1 MSGVTKHI
9 FEHELDDI
17 LSMWN
22 TEIKSVT
29 PLLPRKYT
37 KADIIALLKYYY
49 PHEWQSVESKYKYY
63 RTKDKYL
70 KRRFGKSRYNM
81 SEPELL
87 IQRVS
92 AFKKIFSESYK
103 CAHWNAYSER
113 SRVDSSVK
121 LWEARKSKIDRI
133 NSKIEIALSKTQQV
147 TPSFINQLIGLY
159 ERKNTTQ
166 KDKVYILLELK
177 KYYCEKIIQFF
188 FKLNDT
194 ELNKQL
200 REEAFF
206 HLQSFNFNPR
216 LRKQRFMRIHAKTKK
231 RKCYLREVYP
241 NERYDIP
248 RNPYELEYRIE
259 NSKEQ
264 KLKSYDYFISHS
276 SKDSK
281 EVQKL
286 IYVENQQGKTVFGE
300 WRNDIDDLKR
310 HLRCDGHLKVLEE
323 SMKQSKALIFVQSE
337 NSLKSIWCKYE
348 LNYFRALNSPIYVVD
363 RESIVNNLFSLSQLD
378 DNWFVDPNYK
388 KTALITGEEIN

>member
-37 KADIIALLKYYY
+37 KADIIVLLKHYY

-63 RTKDKYL
+63 CTKDKYL

-103 CAHWNAYSER
+103 CTHWNAYSEK

-147 TPSFINQLIGLY
+147 TPSFIDQLIGLY

-177 KYYCEKIIQFF
+177 KYYCEKITQFF

-216 LRKQRFMRIHAKTKK
+216 LRKQQFMQVHTKNKK
-231 RKCYLREVYP
+231 RKCYLKEVYP
-241 NERYDIP
+241 NEEYNIP
-248 RNPYELEYRIE
+248 QNPDELEYRIE

-264 KLKSYDYFISHS
+264 KIKSFDYFISHS

-286 IYVENQQGKTVFGE
+286 IYAENQQGKNVFCDLI
-300 WRNDIDDLKR
+300 NDVDYLKR
-310 HLRCDGHLKVLEE
+310 HLLCAATLKVIEE
-323 SMKQSKALIFVQSE
+323 RMKQSKALIFVQSE

-348 LNYFRALNSPIYVVD
+348 LNYFRRLNRPIYVVD
-363 RESIVNNLFSLSQLD
+363 KKSIINDIFNLGKLE
-378 DNWFVDPNYK
+378 DNWFVDSNYK
-388 KTALITGEEIN
+388 NLALIAGESIN

>member
-17 LSMWN
+17 LLMWN
-22 TEIKSVT
+22 AEIKSVT
-29 PLLPRKYT
+29 SLLPRKYT
-37 KADIIALLKYYY
+37 KVDIIALLKYYY
-49 PHEWQSVESKYKYY
+49 PHEWQSVESKYIYY
-63 RTKDKYL
+63 CTKDKYL
-70 KRRFGKSRYNM
+70 KRHLGKSRYNM
-81 SEPELL
+81 SKPELL
-87 IQRVS
+87 IQRVP
-92 AFKKIFSESYK
+92 AFKKIFSENYK

-113 SRVDSSVK
+113 SRIDSSVK

-166 KDKVYILLELK
+166 KDRVYILLELK
-177 KYYCEKIIQFF
+177 KYYCEKVIQFF

-194 ELNKQL
+194 ELNIQL

-206 HLQSFNFNPR
+206 YLQSFNFKPR
-216 LRKQRFMRIHAKTKK
+216 LRKQRFMQIHVKNKK

-248 RNPYELEYRIE
+248 QNPDELEYRIE

-286 IYVENQQGKTVFGE
+286 IYVENQQGKNVFCD
-300 WRNDIDDLKR
+300 WINDIDYLKR
-310 HLRCDGHLKVLEE
+310 HLLCAATLKVIEE
-323 SMKQSKALIFVQSE
+323 RMKQSKALIFVQSE

-348 LNYFRALNSPIYVVD
+348 LNYFHALNRPIYVVGK
-363 RESIVNNLFSLSQLD
+363 ESIINNLFSFSQLD
-378 DNWFVDPNYK
+378 DNWFLDANYK
-388 KTALITGEEIN
+388 KLALIAGGEIN

>member
-1 MSGVTKHI
+1 MGGKTKRN

-22 TEIKSVT
+22 VEIKSVT

-37 KADIIALLKYYY
+37 KTDIIALLKYYY
-49 PHEWQSVESKYKYY
+49 PHEWQSVESKYIYY
-63 RTKDKYL
+63 CTKDKYL
-70 KRRFGKSRYNM
+70 KRHFGKSRYNM
-81 SEPELL
+81 PKPELF
-87 IQRVS
+87 IQRVP
-92 AFKKIFSESYK
+92 AFEKIFSENYK

-113 SRVDSSVK
+113 SRIDSSVK
-121 LWEARKSKIDRI
+121 LWETRKSKIDRI

-166 KDKVYILLELK
+166 KDRVYILLELK

-216 LRKQRFMRIHAKTKK
+216 LRKQRFMQIHAKNEK

-241 NERYDIP
+241 DERYDIP
-248 RNPYELEYRIE
+248 QNPDELEYRIE

-286 IYVENQQGKTVFGE
+286 IYVENQQGKNVFCD
-300 WRNDIDDLKR
+300 WINDIDYLKR
-310 HLRCDGHLKVLEE
+310 HLLCDATLKVIEE
-323 SMKQSKALIFVQSE
+323 RMKQSKALIFVQSE

-348 LNYFRALNSPIYVVD
+348 LNYFYSLNRPIYVIGK
-363 RESIVNNLFSLSQLD
+363 ESIINNFFSLSQLD
-378 DNWFVDPNYK
+378 DNWFIDANYK
-388 KTALITGEEIN
+388 KLALITGEEIN

>member
-22 TEIKSVT
+22 VEIESVI

-37 KADIIALLKYYY
+37 KANVIALLKYYY
-49 PHEWQSVESKYKYY
+49 PHEWKSVESKYIYY
-63 RTKDKYL
+63 CTKDKYL
-70 KRRFGKSRYNM
+70 KRHFGKSRYNM
-81 SEPELL
+81 SKPELL
-87 IQRVS
+87 IQRVPS
-92 AFKKIFSESYK
+92 FEKIFSENYK

-113 SRVDSSVK
+113 SRIDSSVK

-166 KDKVYILLELK
+166 KDRVYILLELK
-177 KYYCEKIIQFF
+177 KYYCEKTIQFF

-206 HLQSFNFNPR
+206 YLQSFNFNPR
-216 LRKQRFMRIHAKTKK
+216 LRKQRFMQIHAKNEK
-231 RKCYLREVYP
+231 RKHYLKEVYP
-241 NERYDIP
+241 DERYEIP
-248 RNPYELEYRIE
+248 QNPDELEYRIE

-286 IYVENQQGKTVFGE
+286 IYVENQQGKNVFCD
-300 WRNDIDDLKR
+300 WINDIDYLKR
-310 HLRCDGHLKVLEE
+310 HLLCAATLKVIEE
-323 SMKQSKALIFVQSE
+323 RMKQSKALIFVQSE

-348 LNYFRALNSPIYVVD
+348 LNYFHSLNRPIYVVGK
-363 RESIVNNLFSLSQLD
+363 ESIINNLFSLSQLD
-378 DNWFVDPNYK
+378 DNWFLDANYK
-388 KTALITGEEIN
+388 KIALITGEGIN

>member
-1 MSGVTKHI
+1 MSGVTRHI
-9 FEHELDDI
+9 FEHELGEI

-22 TEIKSVT
+22 VEIKSVC

-37 KADIIALLKYYY
+37 KADIIALLKCYY
-49 PHEWQSVESKYKYY
+49 PHEWQSVESKYIYY
-63 RTKDKYL
+63 STKDKYL
-70 KRRFGKSRYNM
+70 KRYLGKSRYNM
-81 SEPELL
+81 PKPELL
-87 IQRVS
+87 IQRVA

-103 CAHWNAYSER
+103 SAHWNTYSER
-113 SRVDSSVK
+113 SRIDSQEK
-121 LWEARKSKIDRI
+121 LWKARKSKIDRI

-159 ERKNTTQ
+159 ERKNTIQ

-177 KYYCEKIIQFF
+177 KYYCEKVIQFF

-216 LRKQRFMRIHAKTKK
+216 LRKQRFMQIHAKNKK
-231 RKCYLREVYP
+231 RKLYLREVYP
-241 NERYDIP
+241 DERYDIP
-248 RNPYELEYRIE
+248 QNPDELEYRIE
-259 NSKEQ
+259 ISKEQ

-286 IYVENQQGKTVFGE
+286 IYAENQQGKTVFCD
-300 WRNDIDDLKR
+300 WINDVDYLKR
-310 HLRCDGHLKVLEE
+310 HLLCAATLKVLEE
-323 SMKQSKALIFVQSE
+323 RMKQSKALIFVQSE
-337 NSLKSIWCKYE
+337 NSVKSIWCKYE
-348 LNYFRALNSPIYVVD
+348 LNYFLDLNRPIYVVD
-363 RESIVNNLFSLSQLD
+363 KKSIINDIFSLNQLE
-378 DNWFVDPNYK
+378 DNWFIDSDYK
-388 KTALITGEEIN
+388 RLALIVGRRIS

>member
-103 CAHWNAYSER
+103 YAHWNAYSER
-113 SRVDSSVK
+113 NRVDSSVK
-121 LWEARKSKIDRI
+121 LWEARKYKIDRI

-177 KYYCEKIIQFF
+177 KYYCEKTIQFF

-216 LRKQRFMRIHAKTKK
+216 LRKQRFMLIHAKTKK

-248 RNPYELEYRIE
+248 RNPDELEYRIE

-286 IYVENQQGKTVFGE
+286 IYVENQQGKNVFCD
-300 WRNDIDDLKR
+300 WINDIDYLKR
-310 HLRCDGHLKVLEE
+310 HLLCDATLKVLEE
-323 SMKQSKALIFVQSE
+323 RMKQSKALIFVQSE
-337 NSLKSIWCKYE
+337 NSIWCKYE
-348 LNYFRALNSPIYVVD
+348 LNYFLALNRPIYVVD

>member
-81 SEPELL
+81 PEPKLL

-92 AFKKIFSESYK
+92 TFKKIFSESYK

-121 LWEARKSKIDRI
+121 LWEARKYKIDRI

-231 RKCYLREVYP
+231 RKYYLGEVYP

-248 RNPYELEYRIE
+248 RNPNELEYRIE

-286 IYVENQQGKTVFGE
+286 ICVENQQGKNVFCD
-300 WRNDIDDLKR
+300 WINDIDYLKR
-310 HLRCDGHLKVLEE
+310 HLLCDATLKVLEE
-323 SMKQSKALIFVQSE
+323 RMKQSKALIFVQSE

-348 LNYFRALNSPIYVVD
+348 LNYFRALNRPIYVVGK
-363 RESIVNNLFSLSQLD
+363 ESIVNNLFSLRLLD

-388 KTALITGEEIN
+388 KIALITGEEIN

>member
-81 SEPELL
+81 PEPKLL

-231 RKCYLREVYP
+231 RKSYLREVYP

-248 RNPYELEYRIE
+248 RNPDELEYRIE

-286 IYVENQQGKTVFGE
+286 ICVENQQGKNVFCD
-300 WRNDIDDLKR
+300 WINDIDYLKR
-310 HLRCDGHLKVLEE
+310 HLLCDATLKVLEE
-323 SMKQSKALIFVQSE
+323 RMKQSKALIFVQSE

-348 LNYFRALNSPIYVVD
+348 LNYFRALNRPIYVVGK
-363 RESIVNNLFSLSQLD
+363 ESIVNNLFSLRLLD

-388 KTALITGEEIN
+388 KIALITGEEIN

>member
-1 MSGVTKHI
+1 MSGITKHI

-17 LSMWN
+17 LLMWN
-22 TEIKSVT
+22 AEIKSVT

-37 KADIIALLKYYY
+37 KVDIIALLKYYY
-49 PHEWQSVESKYKYY
+49 PHEWQSVESKYIYY
-63 RTKDKYL
+63 CTKDKYL
-70 KRRFGKSRYNM
+70 KRHLGKSRYNM
-81 SEPELL
+81 SKPELL
-87 IQRVS
+87 IQRVP
-92 AFKKIFSESYK
+92 AFKKIFSENYK

-113 SRVDSSVK
+113 SRIDSSVK

-159 ERKNTTQ
+159 ERKNITQ
-166 KDKVYILLELK
+166 KDRVYILLELK
-177 KYYCEKIIQFF
+177 KYYCEKTIQFF

-194 ELNKQL
+194 ELNIQL
-200 REEAFF
+200 REESFF
-206 HLQSFNFNPR
+206 YLQSFNFNPR
-216 LRKQRFMRIHAKTKK
+216 LRKQQFMQIHVKNEK
-231 RKCYLREVYP
+231 RKRYLREVYP

-248 RNPYELEYRIE
+248 QNPDELEYRIE

-286 IYVENQQGKTVFGE
+286 IYVENKQGKNVFCD
-300 WRNDIDDLKR
+300 WINDIDYLKR
-310 HLRCDGHLKVLEE
+310 HLLCAATLKVIEE
-323 SMKQSKALIFVQSE
+323 RMKQSKALIFVQSE

-348 LNYFRALNSPIYVVD
+348 LNYFHALNRPIYVVGK
-363 RESIVNNLFSLSQLD
+363 ESIINNLFSLSQLD
-378 DNWFVDPNYK
+378 DNWFLDANYK
-388 KTALITGEEIN
+388 KSALITGEEIN

>member
-1 MSGVTKHI
+1 MSGVTRHI

-22 TEIKSVT
+22 AEIKSVT

-37 KADIIALLKYYY
+37 KADIIALLKCYY
-49 PHEWQSVESKYKYY
+49 PHEWQSVESKYIYY
-63 RTKDKYL
+63 CNKDKYL
-70 KRRFGKSRYNM
+70 KRYFGKFRYNM

-87 IQRVS
+87 IQRVP
-92 AFKKIFSESYK
+92 AFKKIFSKSHK
-103 CAHWNAYSER
+103 CAHWNTYSER
-113 SRVDSSVK
+113 SRIDSSVK
-121 LWEARKSKIDRI
+121 LWETRKSKIDRI
-133 NSKIEIALSKTQQV
+133 NNKIKIALSKTQQV

-166 KDKVYILLELK
+166 KDRVYILLELK
-177 KYYCEKIIQFF
+177 KYYCEKVIQFF

-216 LRKQRFMRIHAKTKK
+216 LRKQRFMQIHARNEK
-231 RKCYLREVYP
+231 RKCYLRKVYP
-241 NERYDIP
+241 DERYEIP
-248 RNPYELEYRIE
+248 QNPDELEYRIE

-264 KLKSYDYFISHS
+264 KLKSFDYFISHS

-286 IYVENQQGKTVFGE
+286 IYVENQQGKNIFYD
-300 WRNDIDDLKR
+300 WINDIDYLKR
-310 HLRCDGHLKVLEE
+310 HLLCTATLKVIGER
-323 SMKQSKALIFVQSE
+323 MKQSKALIFVQSE

-348 LNYFRALNSPIYVVD
+348 LNYFHALNRPIYVID
-363 RESIVNNLFSLSQLD
+363 KESIINNLFSLSHLSDDWFLD
-378 DNWFVDPNYK
+378 ANYK
-388 KTALITGEEIN
+388 KLALMAGREIN

>member
-1 MSGVTKHI
+1 MSGVTKYI

-22 TEIKSVT
+22 VEIKSVT

-49 PHEWQSVESKYKYY
+49 PHEWQSVESKYIYY
-63 RTKDKYL
+63 CTKDKYQ

-81 SEPELL
+81 SKPELL
-87 IQRVS
+87 LQRVP
-92 AFKKIFSESYK
+92 AFEKIFSENYK

-113 SRVDSSVK
+113 SRIDSSVK

-166 KDKVYILLELK
+166 KDRVYILLELK
-177 KYYCEKIIQFF
+177 KYYCERIIQFF

-216 LRKQRFMRIHAKTKK
+216 LRKQRFMQIYAKNEK

-241 NERYDIP
+241 DERYDIP
-248 RNPYELEYRIE
+248 QNPDELEYRIE

-286 IYVENQQGKTVFGE
+286 IYVENQQGKNVFCD
-300 WRNDIDDLKR
+300 WISDIDYLKR
-310 HLRCDGHLKVLEE
+310 HLICTATLKVIEE
-323 SMKQSKALIFVQSE
+323 RMKQSKALIFVQSE

-348 LNYFRALNSPIYVVD
+348 LNYFHDLNRPIYVVGK
-363 RESIVNNLFSLSQLD
+363 ESIINNLFSLSQLD
-378 DNWFVDPNYK
+378 DNWFLDANYK
-388 KTALITGEEIN
+388 ELALITGKEVN

>member
-9 FEHELDDI
+9 FEHELNDI
-17 LSMWN
+17 LLMWN
-22 TEIKSVT
+22 TEIKSVA

-103 CAHWNAYSER
+103 CAHWNAYSEK

-147 TPSFINQLIGLY
+147 TPLFINQLIGLY

-188 FKLNDT
+188 FRLNDT

-216 LRKQRFMRIHAKTKK
+216 LRKQQFMQVHTKNKK
-231 RKCYLREVYP
+231 RKCYLKEVYP
-241 NERYDIP
+241 YEEYNIP
-248 RNPYELEYRIE
+248 QNPDELEYRIE

-264 KLKSYDYFISHS
+264 KIKSFDYFISHS

-281 EVQKL
+281 EVQQL
-286 IYVENQQGKTVFGE
+286 IYDENQRGKNVFCD
-300 WRNDIDDLKR
+300 WINDVDYLKR
-310 HLRCDGHLKVLEE
+310 HLLCAATLKVIEE
-323 SMKQSKALIFVQSE
+323 RMKQSKALIFVQSE

-348 LNYFRALNSPIYVVD
+348 LNYFRRLNRPIYVVD
-363 RESIVNNLFSLSQLD
+363 KKSIINDIFNLSKLE
-378 DNWFVDPNYK
+378 DNWFVDSNYK
-388 KTALITGEEIN
+388 NLALIAGEGIN

>member
-103 CAHWNAYSER
+103 YAHWNAYSER
-113 SRVDSSVK
+113 NRVDSSVK
-121 LWEARKSKIDRI
+121 LWEARKYKIDRI
-133 NSKIEIALSKTQQV
+133 NSKIE
-147 TPSFINQLIGLY
+147 
-159 ERKNTTQ
+159 
-166 KDKVYILLELK
+166 LK
-177 KYYCEKIIQFF
+177 
-188 FKLNDT
+188 DT

-248 RNPYELEYRIE
+248 RNPDELEYRIE

-286 IYVENQQGKTVFGE
+286 IYVENQQGKNVFCD
-300 WRNDIDDLKR
+300 WINDIDYLKR
-310 HLRCDGHLKVLEE
+310 HLLCDATLKVLEE
-323 SMKQSKALIFVQSE
+323 RMKQSKALIFVQSE

-348 LNYFRALNSPIYVVD
+348 LNYFLALNRPIYVVD

>member
-177 KYYCEKIIQFF
+177 KYYCEKTIQFF

-216 LRKQRFMRIHAKTKK
+216 LRKHRFMRIHAKTKK

-248 RNPYELEYRIE
+248 RNPDELEYRIE

-286 IYVENQQGKTVFGE
+286 IYVENQQGKNVFCD
-300 WRNDIDDLKR
+300 WINDIDYLKR
-310 HLRCDGHLKVLEE
+310 HLLCDATLKVLEE
-323 SMKQSKALIFVQSE
+323 RMKQSKALIFVQSE

-348 LNYFRALNSPIYVVD
+348 LNYFLALNRPIYVVD